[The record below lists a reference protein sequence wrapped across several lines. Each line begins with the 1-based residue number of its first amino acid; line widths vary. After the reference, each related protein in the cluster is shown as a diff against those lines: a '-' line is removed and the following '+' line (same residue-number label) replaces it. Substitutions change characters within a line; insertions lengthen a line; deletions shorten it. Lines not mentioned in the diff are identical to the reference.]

1 LERHNKKAR
10 TIMMA
15 TTTTPPTT
23 PPTIPPTL
31 TLDKALTGAAV
42 AVTVAGES
50 EDVEVDVAD
59 GGKAPGGAE
68 GDAVAYAPIPVR
80 MSVGVG

>member
-1 LERHNKKAR
+1 
-10 TIMMA
+10 MMA

-31 TLDKALTGAAV
+31 TLDKGLTGAAV

-50 EDVEVDVAD
+50 ENVDVAD
-59 GGKAPGGAE
+59 GSKAPGGAE